1 MNRGL
6 AIALCLASAIAPFG
20 AGGAWAQMGQPGTPE
35 QCTKFPALSQATQVK
50 ANAVSAAM
58 KAKADRKDICR
69 LMTAFVASEDVV
81 VKFLIDNK
89 TWCGVPD
96 EAVVA
101 AKANHEKSIKFRD
114 SACAEG
120 PAPKVPTLSDAIK
133 TPAVDSP
140 TNTNASHGGTFDTLT
155 GNPLGR

>member
-6 AIALCLASAIAPFG
+6 AIALLLASAIAPLG
-20 AGGAWAQMGQPGTPE
+20 AGSASAQMGQPAMPQ

-69 LMTAFVASEDVV
+69 LMTAFVASEDLV
-81 VKFLIDNK
+81 VKFLIENK

-101 AKANHEKSIKFRD
+101 AKTNHEKSVKFRN
-114 SACAEG
+114 SACAEA
-120 PAPKVPTLSDAIK
+120 PAPKAPTLSDAIK
-133 TPAVDSP
+133 TPAVNSADQYQ
-140 TNTNASHGGTFDTLT
+140 
-155 GNPLGR
+155 GRPRRHFRYADR

>member
-1 MNRGL
+1 MNRGFT
-6 AIALCLASAIAPFG
+6 IALCLASAIVPLG
-20 AGGAWAQMGQPGTPE
+20 AGSAWAQMGQPATPQ
-35 QCTKFPALSQATQVK
+35 QCTKFPALSQAAQVK

-69 LMTAFVASEDVV
+69 LMTAFVASEDLV
-81 VKFLIDNK
+81 VKFLIENK

-96 EAVVA
+96 EAVAA
-101 AKANHEKSIKFRD
+101 AKINHEKSTKFRD

-120 PAPKVPTLSDAIK
+120 PSQKAPTLSDAIK
-133 TPAVDSP
+133 TPAVDSA
-140 TNTNASHGGTFDTLT
+140 TNTKAGHGGTFDTLT